1 MYMFAA
7 GAATSAIGA
16 LASLK
21 DLFKSSSGSPTDAQ
35 AGTAPFA
42 VGQTPAGSTPPA
54 TGANWKFMTTE
65 TMTMMISVQSE
76 ATAAGT
82 QAHGGGRASQYFAM
96 LDTNRDGS
104 VSKDEL
110 SAALT
115 PSGNADKTDALFT
128 KLDTDNDGS
137 VSLDEL
143 RSAIR
148 ESRHRHR
155 HVGNEDAASN
165 DIDNPPQGTTSKTV
179 TNTDGS
185 STTTISYEDGSSVSM
200 TRPAAAAA
208 NANGSVNNLLERLIQ
223 RQAQALAASTSG
235 QALSVSA

>member
-1 MYMFAA
+1 MYTFAA

-21 DLFKSSSGSPTDAQ
+21 DLFKSSSGSPSDAQ
-35 AGTAPFA
+35 AGTAPFV
-42 VGQTPAGSTPPA
+42 VGQAPAGSTPPA
-54 TGANWKFMTTE
+54 TGTNWKFMTTE
-65 TMTMMISVQSE
+65 TMSMMISVQSE
-76 ATAAGT
+76 AAAAGT

-96 LDTNRDGS
+96 LDTNGDGS

-115 PSGNADKTDALFT
+115 PSGNGDKTDALFS

-137 VSLDEL
+137 VSLEEL

-148 ESRHRHR
+148 ESHRHHR
-155 HVGNEDAASN
+155 IQARNEEASN
-165 DIDNPPQGTTSKTV
+165 DIDNPPQGSNSKTV

-185 STTTISYEDGSSVSM
+185 TTTTVSYPDGSSVSM

-208 NANGSVNNLLERLIQ
+208 DANGFNNNILERLIQ